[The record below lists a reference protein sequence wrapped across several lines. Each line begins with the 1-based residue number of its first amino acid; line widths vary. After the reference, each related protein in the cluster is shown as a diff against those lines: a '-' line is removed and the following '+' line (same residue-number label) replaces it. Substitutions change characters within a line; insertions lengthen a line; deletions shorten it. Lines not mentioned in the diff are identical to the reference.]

1 MGAVEEISDY
11 ELKTWS
17 GAIHYISLQHVI
29 NEASATTDFRIVSNS
44 SLKTPGNPHTLNSIL
59 AKGPNMLSDTYK
71 ILIRFRTYLRGLNSD
86 VTKAYYQ
93 MWTGLVEKH
102 VRRMV
107 WRNCIKGAKWKI
119 YGYKC
124 VSFGDVP
131 AAALLEICIRL
142 TIKMF
147 GKIDLKAA
155 HRLYHDHFVDDITSV
170 GSVEEVLRFKV
181 NEDPD
186 TLLCDGTM
194 PQIMKEANLTL
205 KAIAL
210 SGERDGEALQKLSG
224 SVLGLKYSTEV
235 DTLSVVFS
243 VNVSPRKRGFVTG
256 PDITKDTISQL
267 ADAILTRRILL
278 GVINGLFEPLLI

>member
-29 NEASATTDFRIVSNS
+29 NESSATKDFRIVSNS

-107 WRNCIKGAKWKI
+107 WRNCIKGAKQKI

-124 VSFGDVP
+124 ISFGDVP

-147 GKIDLKAA
+147 G
-155 HRLYHDHFVDDITSV
+155 
-170 GSVEEVLRFKV
+170 
-181 NEDPD
+181 
-186 TLLCDGTM
+186 TL
-194 PQIMKEANLTL
+194 I
-205 KAIAL
+205 
-210 SGERDGEALQKLSG
+210 
-224 SVLGLKYSTEV
+224 
-235 DTLSVVFS
+235 
-243 VNVSPRKRGFVTG
+243 
-256 PDITKDTISQL
+256 
-267 ADAILTRRILL
+267 
-278 GVINGLFEPLLI
+278 